1 VLVGDARSA
10 GSERELDEGRCR
22 SVGAGRWTA
31 VPSVGGGRSVGGGGN
46 GGEGKIWEMGGN
58 FGNES
63 ETSTTRIFNFF
74 SVKK

>member
-1 VLVGDARSA
+1 V
-10 GSERELDEGRCR
+10 
-22 SVGAGRWTA
+22 SVGGRWSLDGS
-31 VPSVGGGRSVGGGGN
+31 PSVGGGRSVGGGGN